1 MPPALVLIPA
11 ALLATA
17 AIWAYG
23 EFADQR
29 RVRVPAAL
37 ALFVGLAVAGPVVGG
52 VFTSFEVGNAYA
64 EHLMPFREAAAA
76 RLEEGECDRV
86 LAELRALEGQFTYES
101 GLTFQVLEEST
112 KRLRAP
118 RVPAR
123 GADAPSLA
131 E

>member
-11 ALLATA
+11 ALLVTA

-37 ALFVGLAVAGPVVGG
+37 ALFVGLGVGGAVVGG
-52 VFTSFEVGNAYA
+52 VFTWFEVGNAYA
-64 EHLMPFREAAAA
+64 ERLMPFREAAAA
-76 RLEEGECDRV
+76 RLEAGECDRV

-101 GLTFQVLEEST
+101 GRAFDALDRGTT
-112 KRLRAP
+112 RLRA
-118 RVPAR
+118 RGAPAQ